1 LGDVVKLCSQYPMI
15 FGSIATAKDVC
26 HIALV
31 QDTSELT
38 AVFRFRVID
47 KIQRKILIRL
57 RFLLIICRYQV

>member
-1 LGDVVKLCSQYPMI
+1 MI